1 MKTRKVDKYIFFDE
15 SGTGGDSSYLA
26 LGVVVCKHPSKLHE
40 KFDQLRKKYEYY
52 NEIKFE
58 KMSRKRHKIYRA
70 FLKVFEDSEN
80 VYFRAVVI
88 NKRKVGIKHFGHKRW
103 ARFNT
108 LADDLINS
116 VVKESESVKVI
127 ADERTS
133 PAEDNFSEYLL
144 THVIGAQEVV
154 LVNSKDYDLIQICDL
169 ILGAVRASFEKV
181 VKSEL
186 KLEVID
192 EVLNFSKEKVAYYE
206 YKIESGQLSE
216 TESGRNS

>member
-26 LGVVVCKHPSKLHE
+26 LGVIVCKRPSELHE
-40 KFDQLRKKYEYY
+40 KLDQLRKKYKYY

-58 KMSRKRHKIYRA
+58 KISQKRYKIYRS
-70 FLKVFEDSEN
+70 FLKVFEGSED
-80 VYFRAVVI
+80 VYFRAVVV
-88 NKRKVGIKHFGHKRW
+88 NKRKVGIKHFSYKRW
-103 ARFNT
+103 VRFNT

-116 VVKESESVKVI
+116 VVERNESVKII

-133 PAEDNFSEYLL
+133 PAGDNFSEYLL
-144 THVIGAQEVV
+144 THVVGAQEVV
-154 LVNSKDYDLIQICDL
+154 LVNSKDYDLIQVCDL

-186 KLEVID
+186 KLKVIG
-192 EVLNFSKEKVAYYE
+192 EILNFPKEKAAYYE
-206 YKIESGQLSE
+206 YKIESGQPSE
-216 TESGRNS
+216 AESGRNS